1 MHSTNTKNKNVLLD
15 FLFNDQV
22 IVLLE
27 YAITT
32 VTSEQALEE
41 CLFHARSPICW
52 YLIVRKPNGRM
63 WLIMIKRIRS
73 YEWTLHNS

>member
-1 MHSTNTKNKNVLLD
+1 MHSTKTKNALLD

-41 CLFHARSPICW
+41 CLFHA
-52 YLIVRKPNGRM
+52 
-63 WLIMIKRIRS
+63 
-73 YEWTLHNS
+73 